1 MDKYGTL
8 ETGKKESLMERV
20 FHICKLF
27 NFCLL
32 LNSEN
37 GKKMYEGQLEGGMP
51 HGVGVSYL

>member
-1 MDKYGTL
+1 MVHWRL
-8 ETGKKESLMERV
+8 ERRKASWKGSFIFV
-20 FHICKLF
+20 NYSISVC
-27 NFCLL
+27 L